1 MCDDTMTCP
10 YCWKPAQVA
19 DYVSGNL
26 ERYGKSVRA
35 RTECCKNIIRVRPIF
50 RMCAE
55 TTEQGGKD
63 DWGR

>member
-1 MCDDTMTCP
+1 MYDYTMTCP
-10 YCWKPAQVA
+10 YCGKPAQVA
-19 DYVSGNL
+19 DYVLINL
-26 ERYGKSVRA
+26 ESYGNSVRA